1 MVSTFE
7 IVFGNFE
14 TAYIFD
20 ADYPWV
26 KIFFFFG
33 FQVLMTIT
41 VLNLLIA
48 VMTDA
53 YSKVVFVLRSCIS

>member
-1 MVSTFE
+1 MTTFQ
-7 IVFGNFE
+7 IIFGSFD
-14 TAYIFD
+14 TAFIFD
-20 ADYPWV
+20 AECEWV
-26 KIFFFFG
+26 KIGFFFG

-53 YSKVVFVLRSCIS
+53 Y